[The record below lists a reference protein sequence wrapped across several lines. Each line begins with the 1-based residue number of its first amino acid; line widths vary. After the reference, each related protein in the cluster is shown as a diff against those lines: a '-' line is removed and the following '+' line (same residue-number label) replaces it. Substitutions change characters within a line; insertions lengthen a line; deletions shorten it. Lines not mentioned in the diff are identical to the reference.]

1 MIEIDGSFGEG
12 GGQILRTSLSLSC
25 LFEKPFRIF
34 NIRKGRK
41 KPGLMPQH
49 LTCVKAMQMLSD
61 AEVTGDNIGSLE
73 LIFKPRLVRGGEFF
87 FDIGTAGSISLV
99 LQTMIPSL
107 IFSKDK
113 ARIILK
119 GGTHVPFSPTFDYI
133 SNIFVPILK
142 RVGIDI
148 RIKIESYG
156 FYPKGGGKVIAE
168 TFPAENIKPIKI
180 KERGNILKISGY
192 SGVGNL
198 PLSIAERQ
206 KSAVLKKI
214 HSDMEGLTCP
224 VEIEVLDVPA
234 FGQGT
239 FTYLHS
245 ESENSTAG
253 FTALGQRGKSAEIV
267 GKETASKFIEYY
279 STNAALDKYL
289 ADQIVL
295 YLSMPKEESEFT
307 VSCITQ
313 HLITNLWAIGIFH
326 NFKYSVNGEI
336 GGHGD
341 VKISVFEK

>member
-1 MIEIDGSFGEG
+1 MIEIDGSFGGG

-25 LFEKPFRIF
+25 LFGKPFRIF

-49 LTCVKAMQMLSD
+49 LTGVHAMQMLSD
-61 AEVTGDNIGSLE
+61 AEVSGNSIGSLE
-73 LIFKPRLVRGGEFF
+73 LVFKPRKINGGKFF

-113 ARIILK
+113 AKITLK
-119 GGTHVPFSPTFDYI
+119 GGTHVPYSPSFDYI
-133 SNIFVPILK
+133 SNIFLPVLK
-142 RVGIDI
+142 RVGVDI
-148 RIKIESYG
+148 KIKIESYG

-168 TFPAENIKPIKI
+168 IYPAEDIKPLKI
-180 KERGNILKISGY
+180 TERGKVLKISGY

-206 KSAVLKKI
+206 KNAMIKKI
-214 HSDMEGLTCP
+214 YPVMEDVTCP
-224 VEIEVLDVPA
+224 VGIEILDVPA

-239 FTYLHS
+239 FVYIQS
-245 ESENSTAG
+245 EAENSTAG

-267 GKETASKFIEYY
+267 GKEAAEEFIEYY
-279 STNAALDKYL
+279 STNAAFDKHL

-295 YLSMPKEESEFT
+295 YLAMSEEESRFT
-307 VSCITQ
+307 TSCITQ
-313 HLITNLWAIGIFH
+313 HLMTNLWVINLFH
-326 NFKYSVNGEI
+326 NFKYSVDGEI
-336 GGHGD
+336 GKTST
-341 VKISVFEK
+341 VKISI